1 MGLIGETLR
10 RERLKYGLDLHRIAQ
25 ETKIPARLLEAIER
39 DEFDKLPGRLFT
51 ISFVRQY
58 AHRLGLDEEQMVAD
72 LRVQQEPPPE
82 VMAEPAPPKPT
93 RKFFR
98 IAFAGLAAVLLIA
111 LVVSGL
117 RWSSRALR
125 VGTKQPVAAE
135 VSQGAADRV
144 RDFARVE
151 PRPGPAGAAS
161 GSVTAPLRLVLTAK
175 DRTWVAVK
183 RERQTVFAGTLQPKE
198 SKMLEEAGALDV
210 VIANPSRLEV
220 RLNGEAI
227 DISGPQGQ
235 LAEVR
240 IPWPEGKPTIAHRT
254 PFEDIY

>member
-58 AHRLGLDEEQMVAD
+58 AHRLGLDEEQMIAD
-72 LRVQQEPPPE
+72 LRKQQEPPPE
-82 VMAEPAPPKPT
+82 VMDEPAPPKPT
-93 RKFFR
+93 RNLFR
-98 IAFAGLAAVLLIA
+98 ITFAGLAAVLLMV
-111 LVVSGL
+111 LVVSGF

-125 VGTKQPVAAE
+125 VPTKQPVTAS
-135 VSQGAADRV
+135 VSEGVADRV
-144 RDFARVE
+144 RDLARVE
-151 PRPGPAGAAS
+151 PRPGPTGGAS
-161 GSVTAPLRLVLTAK
+161 GSAPARLRLVLTAK

-183 RERQTVFAGTLQPKE
+183 RDRQTVFAGTLQPKE
-198 SKMLEEAGALDV
+198 SKMLEEAGGLDV

-220 RLNGEAI
+220 RLNDEPI
-227 DISGPQGQ
+227 DIRGPQGQ

-240 IPWPEGKPTIAHRT
+240 IPWPEGKPTISHRK